1 MKSLSYKEGFLHRF
15 VGFSESF
22 PDHIAI
28 RNLDAEEET
37 VTYRGLRIKAEECN
51 GALKSLGVLPGDK
64 VAVVL
69 PNGVEFIAYY
79 LAIIGRGATPVI
91 LNYKLTPFE
100 MSSVISI
107 ARPTLV
113 VTTET
118 LFEQHSETFQPAYGV
133 QHSLVLNTASEPS
146 SPLPDNATADSQLPR
161 QTEPLLLPEGNPI
174 VSVQFTYRG
183 TGKPLAVS
191 HRYLDLTQSSD
202 GLHEQFH
209 LQGVGS
215 VHLVT
220 LPLYAIFGLSV
231 MMVFPLSVGA
241 TLLMTNTL
249 LNRDLAEVLSQ
260 HQVTFA
266 CLVPDVIR
274 YFNTRL
280 AKRKGALL
288 PMHPQLMIYSG
299 GSHLPADE
307 AEKLG
312 RLLGC
317 NPVLQGYGLTES
329 MPVIVQSSI
338 GKVHRGAMGQPIR
351 NVELRVVDA
360 QGRDVATGRIGEL
373 LIRGSMVIDGYNDAA
388 DANARFFRDGW
399 LHTGDLVWR
408 DDDGHVFFYC
418 QRLRISKI
426 KAQMVDLTE
435 IESIALKHPDVERAK
450 GYIVPDNRE
459 VNVLHLCVE
468 GSADLTQ
475 SAIST
480 LLSRYLSGFKLP
492 RTIEIISL
500 KEEIHASK

>member
-22 PDHIAI
+22 PEQVAI
-28 RNLDAEEET
+28 RHLDTEEET
-37 VTYRGLRIKAEECN
+37 VTYRELRIKAEACN
-51 GALKSLGVLPGDK
+51 GTLTALGVLPGDK
-64 VAVVL
+64 VALVL
-69 PNGVEFIAYY
+69 PNGVAFIAYY
-79 LAIIGRGATPVI
+79 LAIIGRGAIPVI

-100 MSSVISI
+100 MNSVVSL

-113 VTTET
+113 VTTEP
-118 LFEQHSETFQPAYGV
+118 LWGQHSEVFQPDNGV
-133 QHSLVLNTASEPS
+133 RHSLVLDGGSEPS
-146 SPLPDNATADSQLPR
+146 SPLPAHATAASELPR
-161 QTEPLLLPEGNPI
+161 QLEPLSLPDGNPI

-183 TGKPLAVS
+183 IGRPLAVS

-202 GLHEQFH
+202 GLHEHFH

-249 LNRDLAEVLSQ
+249 LNRDLAEVLSE

-280 AKRKGALL
+280 AKRKGTPL
-288 PMHPQLMIYSG
+288 PLHPQLMIYSG

-312 RLLGC
+312 KLLGC

-338 GKVHRGAMGQPIR
+338 GEVHRGAMGQPITG
-351 NVELRVVDA
+351 VELRVVDA
-360 QGRDVATGRIGEL
+360 EGQDVAPGRIGEL
-373 LIRGSMVIDGYNDAA
+373 LIRGAMVIDGYNDAE
-388 DANARFFRDGW
+388 DSNARFFREGW
-399 LHTGDLVWR
+399 FHSGDLVWR
-408 DDDGHVFFYC
+408 DDAGHVFFFC

-426 KAQMVDLTE
+426 KAQMVDLVE
-435 IESIALKHPDVERAK
+435 IESIALKHPDVVRARA
-450 GYIVPDNRE
+450 YIVPDHKE

-468 GSADLTQ
+468 GTGELTQ
-475 SAIST
+475 NALST

-492 RTIEIISL
+492 KTIEIISL
-500 KEEIHASK
+500 KEEAHAR

>member
-1 MKSLSYKEGFLHRF
+1 MKDLLYREGFLHRF
-15 VGFSESF
+15 VHFSESV
-22 PDHIAI
+22 PEQIAI
-28 RNLDAEEET
+28 RHLDAEEET
-37 VTYRGLRIKAEECN
+37 VTYRQLRIKAEEYN
-51 GALKSLGVLPGDK
+51 GALAALDVSPGDK
-64 VAVVL
+64 VALVL
-69 PNGVEFIAYY
+69 PNGVAFIACY
-79 LAIIGRGATPVI
+79 LALIGRGAIPVI

-100 MSSVISI
+100 MTSVVSI

-118 LFEQHSETFQPAYGV
+118 LLEQHGETFQAAYGV
-133 QHSLVLNTASEPS
+133 RHALILDAGSERACA
-146 SPLPDNATADSQLPR
+146 LPAEATGLYALPR
-161 QTEPLLLPEGNPI
+161 QTAALELPEGNPI
-174 VSVQFTYRG
+174 VSMQFTYRG
-183 TGKPLAVS
+183 LGKPLAVC

-202 GLHEQFH
+202 GLHEHFH
-209 LQGVGS
+209 PQGVGS

-231 MMVFPLSVGA
+231 MMVFPFSVGA

-249 LNRDLAEVLSQ
+249 LNRDLAEVLSE

-288 PMHPQLMIYSG
+288 PLHPQLMIYSG

-307 AEKLG
+307 ADKLG
-312 RLLGC
+312 KLLGC

-338 GKVHRGAMGQPIR
+338 ADVHRGAMGLPISG
-351 NVELRVVDA
+351 VELRVVDA
-360 QGRDVATGRIGEL
+360 QGQDVVPGRIGEL
-373 LIRGSMVIDGYNDAA
+373 LIRGSMVIEGYSDAE
-388 DANARFFRDGW
+388 DANARFFHDGW
-399 LHTGDLVWR
+399 FHTGDLVWR

-435 IESIALKHPDVERAK
+435 IESIALKHPDVVRAK
-450 GYIVPDNRE
+450 AYIVPDHKD

-468 GSADLTQ
+468 SRASLTPN
-475 SAIST
+475 AIAT
-480 LLSRYLSGFKLP
+480 LLARDLSGFKLP
-492 RTIEIISL
+492 KTIEIVAL
-500 KEEIHASK
+500 KEESYAS

>member
-22 PDHIAI
+22 PEQVAI
-28 RNLDAEEET
+28 RHLDTEEDT
-37 VTYRGLRIKAEECN
+37 VTYRELRIKAEQCN
-51 GALKSLGVLPGDK
+51 GALTALGILPGDK
-64 VAVVL
+64 VALVL
-69 PNGVEFIAYY
+69 PNGVAFIAYY
-79 LAIIGRGATPVI
+79 LAIIGRGAIPVI
-91 LNYKLTPFE
+91 LNYKLTSFE
-100 MSSVISI
+100 MASVVSL

-118 LFEQHSETFQPAYGV
+118 LWVQHSEVFQADNGV
-133 QHSLVLNTASEPS
+133 RHSLVLDGGSEPS
-146 SPLPDNATADSQLPR
+146 APLPANATAISQLPC
-161 QTEPLLLPEGNPI
+161 QIEALLLPEGNPI

-183 TGKPLAVS
+183 IGRPLAVS

-202 GLHEQFH
+202 GLHEHFH

-231 MMVFPLSVGA
+231 MMVFPLSIGA

-249 LNRDLAEVLSQ
+249 LNRDLAEVLSE

-288 PMHPQLMIYSG
+288 PLHPQLMIYSG

-329 MPVIVQSSI
+329 TPVIVQSSI
-338 GKVHRGAMGQPIR
+338 GTVHRGAMGQPISG
-351 NVELRVVDA
+351 VQLRIVDA
-360 QGRDVATGRIGEL
+360 QGQDVAPGRIGEL
-373 LIRGSMVIDGYNDAA
+373 LIRGSMVIDGYNDAE
-388 DANARFFRDGW
+388 DTNARFFRDGW
-399 LHTGDLVWR
+399 FHSGDLVWQ

-426 KAQMVDLTE
+426 KAQMVDLVE
-435 IESIALKHPDVERAK
+435 IESVALKHPDVVRAK
-450 GYIVPDNRE
+450 AYIVPDHKE

-468 GSADLTQ
+468 GTGELTQ
-475 SAIST
+475 NALST

-492 RTIEIISL
+492 KTIEITSL
-500 KEEIHASK
+500 KEEAHAR

>member
-22 PDHIAI
+22 PEQVAI
-28 RNLDAEEET
+28 RHLDTEEDT
-37 VTYRGLRIKAEECN
+37 VTYRELRIKAEQCN
-51 GALKSLGVLPGDK
+51 GALTALGVLPGDK
-64 VAVVL
+64 VALVL
-69 PNGVEFIAYY
+69 PNGVAFIAYY
-79 LAIIGRGATPVI
+79 LAIIGRGAIPVI
-91 LNYKLTPFE
+91 LNYKLTSFE
-100 MSSVISI
+100 MASVVSL

-118 LFEQHSETFQPAYGV
+118 LWVQHSEVFQADNGV
-133 QHSLVLNTASEPS
+133 RHSLVLDGGSEPS
-146 SPLPDNATADSQLPR
+146 APLPANATAISQLPC
-161 QTEPLLLPEGNPI
+161 QIEALLLPEGNPI

-183 TGKPLAVS
+183 IGRPLAVS

-202 GLHEQFH
+202 GLHEHFH

-231 MMVFPLSVGA
+231 MMVFPLSIGA

-249 LNRDLAEVLSQ
+249 LNRDLAEVLSE

-288 PMHPQLMIYSG
+288 PLHPQLMIYSG

-338 GKVHRGAMGQPIR
+338 GTVHRGAMGQPISG
-351 NVELRVVDA
+351 VQLRIVDA
-360 QGRDVATGRIGEL
+360 QGQDVAPGRIGEL
-373 LIRGSMVIDGYNDAA
+373 LIRGSMVIDGYNDAE
-388 DANARFFRDGW
+388 DTNARFFRDGW
-399 LHTGDLVWR
+399 FHSGDLVWQ
-408 DDDGHVFFYC
+408 DDDGHVF
-418 QRLRISKI
+418 
-426 KAQMVDLTE
+426 
-435 IESIALKHPDVERAK
+435 SIANACESRRSRRRWSTWWKSNPSPSSTPTWCAPR
-450 GYIVPDNRE
+450 P
-459 VNVLHLCVE
+459 
-468 GSADLTQ
+468 
-475 SAIST
+475 IS
-480 LLSRYLSGFKLP
+480 SRTTRKS
-492 RTIEIISL
+492 TCCTC
-500 KEEIHASK
+500 ASKGPAS

>member
-1 MKSLSYKEGFLHRF
+1 MKSLSSNEGFLHRF

-22 PDHIAI
+22 PDQIAI
-28 RNLDAEEET
+28 KHLDAEEDT
-37 VTYRGLRIKAEECN
+37 VTYRELHIMAQECN
-51 GALKSLGVLPGDK
+51 GALTALNVLPGDK
-64 VAVVL
+64 VALIL
-69 PNGVEFIAYY
+69 PNGVAFIAYY
-79 LAIIGRGATPVI
+79 LAIIGRGAVPVI
-91 LNYKLTPFE
+91 LNYKLTSFE
-100 MSSVISI
+100 MTNVISL
-107 ARPTLV
+107 AKPTQV
-113 VTTET
+113 VTTDT
-118 LFEQHSETFQPAYGV
+118 LLEQHNELFQPTHGV
-133 QHSLVLNTASEPS
+133 RQVLVLPGENASAAT
-146 SPLPDNATADSQLPR
+146 LPTHATAVSALPR
-161 QTEPLLLPEGNPI
+161 EREPLVLPEGNPI

-183 TGKPLAVS
+183 MGRPLAVS

-202 GLHEQFH
+202 GLHEHFH

-249 LNRDLAEVLSQ
+249 LNRDLAQVLSE

-280 AKRKGALL
+280 AKRKGAPL
-288 PMHPQLMIYSG
+288 PLHPQLMIYSG
-299 GSHLPADE
+299 GSHLPADD

-312 RLLGC
+312 KLLGC

-338 GKVHRGAMGQPIR
+338 GEVHRGAMGRAISGVQ
-351 NVELRVVDA
+351 LRVVDA
-360 QGRDVATGRIGEL
+360 QGEDVAPGRIGEL
-373 LIRGSMVIDGYNDAA
+373 LIRGSMVIDGYSDAD

-399 LHTGDLVWR
+399 FHTGDLVWR
-408 DDDGHVFFYC
+408 DDEGHVFFYC

-435 IESIALKHPDVERAK
+435 IESIALRHPDVKRAK
-450 GYIVPDNRE
+450 AYIVPDNKE
-459 VNVLHLCVE
+459 VNVLHLSVE
-468 GSADLTQ
+468 GSDELTQ
-475 SAIST
+475 NTVST
-480 LLSRYLSGFKLP
+480 LLARYLSGFKLP
-492 RTIEIISL
+492 KTIEIIPL
-500 KEEIHASK
+500 KEETHAS

>member
-1 MKSLSYKEGFLHRF
+1 MKSLSSKEGFLHRF

-22 PDHIAI
+22 PDQIAI
-28 RNLDAEEET
+28 KYLDAEEQT
-37 VTYRGLRIKAEECN
+37 VTYRQLRNMAQGCN
-51 GALKSLGVLPGDK
+51 GVLKALDVVPGDN
-64 VAVVL
+64 VALVL
-69 PNGVEFIAYY
+69 PNSVAFIAYY
-79 LAIIGRGATPVI
+79 LAIIGRGAVPVI
-91 LNYKLTPFE
+91 LNHKLTPFE
-100 MSSVISI
+100 MSNVIGL
-107 ARPTLV
+107 AGPTLV
-113 VTTET
+113 VTTAA
-118 LFEQHSETFQPAYGV
+118 LAVQHSELFHPDSGIRHT
-133 QHSLVLNTASEPS
+133 LVLEVGDEPAAA
-146 SPLPDNATADSQLPR
+146 LPAHATAVAQVPHEA
-161 QTEPLLLPEGNPI
+161 EPLMLPEDNPV

-183 TGKPLAVS
+183 LGKPLAVA

-231 MMVFPLSVGA
+231 MMVFPLSIGA

-249 LNRDLAEVLSQ
+249 LNRDLAEVLSE
-260 HQVTFA
+260 HQVSFA

-288 PMHPQLMIYSG
+288 PMHPKLMVYSG

-312 RLLGC
+312 KLLGC
-317 NPVLQGYGLTES
+317 NAVLQGYGLTES

-338 GKVHRGAMGQPIR
+338 GQVHRGAMGRAISG
-351 NVELRVVDA
+351 VDLRVVDA
-360 QGRDVATGRIGEL
+360 EGRDVARGRIGEL
-373 LIRGSMVIDGYNDAA
+373 LIRGSMVIDGYLDAD
-388 DANARFFRDGW
+388 DANARFWRDGW
-399 LHTGDLVWR
+399 FHTGDLVWQNE
-408 DDDGHVFFYC
+408 DGHVFFYC

-435 IESIALKHPDVERAK
+435 IESIALKHPGVTRAK
-450 GYIVPDNRE
+450 AYIVPDNKE

-475 SAIST
+475 NAIAT
-480 LLSRYLSGFKLP
+480 MLSRYLSGFKLP
-492 RTIEIISL
+492 RTIEIIAL
-500 KEEIHASK
+500 KEVAHAS

>member
-28 RNLDAEEET
+28 RSLDEEEET
-37 VTYRGLRIKAEECN
+37 VTYHGLRTKAEERN
-51 GALKSLGVLPGDK
+51 AALKALDVLPGDK
-64 VAVVL
+64 VALVL
-69 PNGVEFIAYY
+69 PNGVEFIAFY
-79 LAIIGRGATPVI
+79 LAIIGRGAIPVI

-100 MSSVISI
+100 MTSVIDI

-118 LFEQHSETFQPAYGV
+118 LLEQHSETFQPAFGV
-133 QHSLVLNTASEPS
+133 HHILVLNTGSEPPA
-146 SPLPDNATADSQLPR
+146 PLPDNATDYFQLPR

-183 TGKPLAVS
+183 LGRPLAVS

-209 LQGVGS
+209 PQGVGS

-241 TLLMTNTL
+241 TLLITNSL
-249 LNRDLAEVLSQ
+249 LNRDLAEVLSE
-260 HQVTFA
+260 HKVTFT

-280 AKRKGALL
+280 AKRKGELL
-288 PMHPQLMIYSG
+288 PLHPQLMIYSG

-312 RLLGC
+312 KLLGC

-338 GKVHRGAMGQPIR
+338 GKVHRGAMGQPITG
-351 NVELRVVDA
+351 VELRVVDA
-360 QGRDVATGRIGEL
+360 GGQEVAPGRIGEL
-373 LIRGSMVIDGYNDAA
+373 LIRGPMLIDGYNDEE
-388 DANARFFRDGW
+388 DVNARFFRDGW

-408 DDDGHVFFYC
+408 DDNGHVFFYC

-426 KAQMVDLTE
+426 KAQMVDLSE
-435 IESIALKHPDVERAK
+435 IESIALKHPDVVRARA
-450 GYIVPDNRE
+450 YIVPDNKE

-468 GSADLTQ
+468 GSGDLTQ

-492 RTIEIISL
+492 RTIEIISI
-500 KEEIHASK
+500 KEEAHAS

>member
-1 MKSLSYKEGFLHRF
+1 MKSLSCKEGFLHRF

-22 PDHIAI
+22 PEQVAI
-28 RNLDAEEET
+28 RHLDTEEET
-37 VTYRGLRIKAEECN
+37 VTYRELRIKAEACN
-51 GALKSLGVLPGDK
+51 GALTALGVLPGDK
-64 VAVVL
+64 VALVL
-69 PNGVEFIAYY
+69 PNGVAFIAYY
-79 LAIIGRGATPVI
+79 LAIIGRGAIPVI

-100 MSSVISI
+100 MHSVVSL

-118 LFEQHSETFQPAYGV
+118 LWGQHREVFQPDNGV
-133 QHSLVLNTASEPS
+133 RHSLVLDGGSEPS
-146 SPLPDNATADSQLPR
+146 SPLPANATAASQLPH
-161 QTEPLLLPEGNPI
+161 PLEALSLPDGNPI

-183 TGKPLAVS
+183 IGRPLAVS

-202 GLHEQFH
+202 GLHEHFH

-249 LNRDLAEVLSQ
+249 LNRDLAEVLSE

-280 AKRKGALL
+280 AKRKGARL
-288 PMHPQLMIYSG
+288 PLHPQLMIYSG

-312 RLLGC
+312 TLLGC

-338 GKVHRGAMGQPIR
+338 GTVHRGAMGQPISG
-351 NVELRVVDA
+351 VQLRVVDA
-360 QGRDVATGRIGEL
+360 EGQDVAPGRIGEL
-373 LIRGSMVIDGYNDAA
+373 LIRGAMVIDGYNDAE
-388 DANARFFRDGW
+388 DINARFFRDGW
-399 LHTGDLVWR
+399 FHSGDLVWR
-408 DDDGHVFFYC
+408 DDDGHVFFFC

-426 KAQMVDLTE
+426 KAQMVDLVE
-435 IESIALKHPDVERAK
+435 IESIALKHPDVVRARA
-450 GYIVPDNRE
+450 YIVPDHKE

-468 GSADLTQ
+468 GIGELTQ
-475 SAIST
+475 NALST

-492 RTIEIISL
+492 KTIEIISL
-500 KEEIHASK
+500 KEEAHAR

>member
-22 PDHIAI
+22 PEQVAI
-28 RNLDAEEET
+28 RHLDTEEDT
-37 VTYRGLRIKAEECN
+37 VTYRELRIKAEQCN
-51 GALKSLGVLPGDK
+51 GALTALGVLPGDK
-64 VAVVL
+64 VALVL
-69 PNGVEFIAYY
+69 PNGVAFIAYY
-79 LAIIGRGATPVI
+79 LAIIGRGAIPVI

-100 MSSVISI
+100 MTSVVSL

-118 LFEQHSETFQPAYGV
+118 LWVQHSEVFQAGNGV
-133 QHSLVLNTASEPS
+133 RHSLVLEGGSELS
-146 SPLPDNATADSQLPR
+146 SPLPANATALSQLPC
-161 QTEPLLLPEGNPI
+161 QIEPLLLPEGNPI

-183 TGKPLAVS
+183 IGRPLAVS

-202 GLHEQFH
+202 GLHEHFH

-231 MMVFPLSVGA
+231 MMVFPLSIGA

-249 LNRDLAEVLSQ
+249 LNRDLAEVLSE

-288 PMHPQLMIYSG
+288 PLHPRLMIYSG

-312 RLLGC
+312 KLLGC

-329 MPVIVQSSI
+329 MPVIVQSSV
-338 GKVHRGAMGQPIR
+338 GTVHRGAMGQPISG
-351 NVELRVVDA
+351 VQLRIVDA
-360 QGRDVATGRIGEL
+360 QGQDVAPGRIGEL
-373 LIRGSMVIDGYNDAA
+373 LIRGSMVIDGYNDAE
-388 DANARFFRDGW
+388 DTNARFFRDGW
-399 LHTGDLVWR
+399 FHSGDLVWQ

-426 KAQMVDLTE
+426 KAQMVDLVE
-435 IESIALKHPDVERAK
+435 IESIALKHPDVVRAK
-450 GYIVPDNRE
+450 AYIVPDHKE

-468 GSADLTQ
+468 GNGELTQ
-475 SAIST
+475 NALST
-480 LLSRYLSGFKLP
+480 LLSGYLSGFKLP
-492 RTIEIISL
+492 KTIEITSL
-500 KEEIHASK
+500 KEEAHAR

>member
-22 PDHIAI
+22 PEQVAI
-28 RNLDAEEET
+28 RHLDTEEDT
-37 VTYRGLRIKAEECN
+37 VTYRELRIKAEQCN
-51 GALKSLGVLPGDK
+51 GALTALGVLPGDK
-64 VAVVL
+64 VALVL
-69 PNGVEFIAYY
+69 PNGVAFIAYY
-79 LAIIGRGATPVI
+79 LAIIGRGAIPVI

-100 MSSVISI
+100 MASVVSL

-118 LFEQHSETFQPAYGV
+118 LWVQHSEVFQVGNGV
-133 QHSLVLNTASEPS
+133 SHSLVLDGGSEPS
-146 SPLPDNATADSQLPR
+146 SPLPANATAISQLPC
-161 QTEPLLLPEGNPI
+161 QIEPLLLPEGNPI

-183 TGKPLAVS
+183 IGRPLAVS

-202 GLHEQFH
+202 GLHEHFH

-231 MMVFPLSVGA
+231 MMVFPLSIGA

-249 LNRDLAEVLSQ
+249 LNRDLAEVLSE

-288 PMHPQLMIYSG
+288 PLHPQLMIYSG

-338 GKVHRGAMGQPIR
+338 GPVHRGAMGQPISG
-351 NVELRVVDA
+351 VQLRIVDA
-360 QGRDVATGRIGEL
+360 QGQDVAPGRIGEL
-373 LIRGSMVIDGYNDAA
+373 LIRGSMVIDGYNDAE
-388 DANARFFRDGW
+388 DTNARFFRDGW
-399 LHTGDLVWR
+399 FHSGDLVWQ

-426 KAQMVDLTE
+426 KAQMVDLVE
-435 IESIALKHPDVERAK
+435 IESVALKHPDVLRAK
-450 GYIVPDNRE
+450 AYIVPDHKE

-468 GSADLTQ
+468 GTGELTQ
-475 SAIST
+475 NALST

-492 RTIEIISL
+492 KTIEITSL
-500 KEEIHASK
+500 KEEAHAR

>member
-1 MKSLSYKEGFLHRF
+1 MKSPSSKEGFLHRF

-22 PDHIAI
+22 PEQVAI
-28 RNLDAEEET
+28 RHLDTEEDT
-37 VTYRGLRIKAEECN
+37 VTYRELHIKAEQCN
-51 GALKSLGVLPGDK
+51 GALTALGVLPGDK
-64 VAVVL
+64 VALVL
-69 PNGVEFIAYY
+69 PNGVAFIAYY
-79 LAIIGRGATPVI
+79 LAIIGRGAIPVI

-100 MSSVISI
+100 MANVVSL

-113 VTTET
+113 VTTEA
-118 LFEQHSETFQPAYGV
+118 LWVQHSEVFQADNGV
-133 QHSLVLNTASEPS
+133 RHSLVLDGGSEPS
-146 SPLPDNATADSQLPR
+146 SSLPANATTLSQLPC
-161 QTEPLLLPEGNPI
+161 QIEPLVLPEGNPI

-183 TGKPLAVS
+183 IGRPLAVS

-202 GLHEQFH
+202 GLHEHFH

-231 MMVFPLSVGA
+231 MMVFPLSIGA

-249 LNRDLAEVLSQ
+249 LNRDLAEVLSE

-288 PMHPQLMIYSG
+288 PLHPQLMIYSG

-338 GKVHRGAMGQPIR
+338 GTVHRGAMGQPISG
-351 NVELRVVDA
+351 VELRIVDA
-360 QGRDVATGRIGEL
+360 QGQDVAPGRIGEL
-373 LIRGSMVIDGYNDAA
+373 LIRGSMVIDGYNDAE
-388 DANARFFRDGW
+388 DTNARFFRDGW
-399 LHTGDLVWR
+399 FHSGDLVWQ

-426 KAQMVDLTE
+426 KAQMVDLVE
-435 IESIALKHPDVERAK
+435 IESVALKHPDVVRAK
-450 GYIVPDNRE
+450 AYIVPDHKE

-468 GSADLTQ
+468 GTRELTQ
-475 SAIST
+475 NALST

-492 RTIEIISL
+492 KTIEITSL
-500 KEEIHASK
+500 KEKAHAR

>member
-22 PDHIAI
+22 PEQVAI
-28 RNLDAEEET
+28 RHLDAEEDT
-37 VTYRGLRIKAEECN
+37 VTYRQLRIKAEECN
-51 GALKSLGVLPGDK
+51 GALTALGVLPGDK
-64 VAVVL
+64 VALVL
-69 PNGVEFIAYY
+69 PNGVAFIAYY
-79 LAIIGRGATPVI
+79 LAIIGRGAIPVI

-100 MSSVISI
+100 MNSVVSL
-107 ARPTLV
+107 ARPMLV
-113 VTTET
+113 VTTEA
-118 LFEQHSETFQPAYGV
+118 LWGQHSEVFQADNGV
-133 QHSLVLNTASEPS
+133 RHSLLVDGESEPS
-146 SPLPDNATADSQLPR
+146 SPLPANTTTISQLPR
-161 QTEPLLLPEGNPI
+161 QIEPLLLPEGNPI

-183 TGKPLAVS
+183 IGRPLAVS

-249 LNRDLAEVLSQ
+249 LNRDLAEVLSE

-288 PMHPQLMIYSG
+288 PLHPQLMIYSG

-312 RLLGC
+312 KLLGC

-338 GKVHRGAMGQPIR
+338 GPVHRGAMGQPISG
-351 NVELRVVDA
+351 VELRVVDA
-360 QGRDVATGRIGEL
+360 QGQDVAPGRIGEL
-373 LIRGSMVIDGYNDAA
+373 LIRGSMVIDGYNDAE

-399 LHTGDLVWR
+399 FHSGDLVWQ

-426 KAQMVDLTE
+426 KAQMVDLVE
-435 IESIALKHPDVERAK
+435 IESIALKHPDVVRAK
-450 GYIVPDNRE
+450 AYIVPDHKE

-468 GSADLTQ
+468 GTDELTQ
-475 SAIST
+475 NALST

-492 RTIEIISL
+492 KTIEITSL
-500 KEEIHASK
+500 KEEAHAR

>member
-28 RNLDAEEET
+28 KDLDAEET
-37 VTYRGLRIKAEECN
+37 MTYRELRTKAEECN
-51 GALKSLGVLPGDK
+51 GALKALDILPGDK
-64 VAVVL
+64 VALVL

-79 LAIIGRGATPVI
+79 LAIIGRGAIPVI
-91 LNYKLTPFE
+91 LNYKLTSFE
-100 MSSVISI
+100 MTSVISI

-113 VTTET
+113 VTSET
-118 LFEQHSETFQPAYGV
+118 LLEQHSELFQPAYGV
-133 QHSLVLNTASEPS
+133 RHSLVLGTNSES
-146 SPLPDNATADSQLPR
+146 SSALPDNATAISGLAR
-161 QTEPLLLPEGNPI
+161 QAEPLSLPEGNPI

-183 TGKPLAVS
+183 LGKPLAVS

-202 GLHEQFH
+202 GLHEHFH
-209 LQGVGS
+209 PQGVGS

-231 MMVFPLSVGA
+231 MMVFPLSIGA

-249 LNRDLAEVLSQ
+249 LNRDLAEVLSE
-260 HQVTFA
+260 HKVSFA

-312 RLLGC
+312 KLLGC

-338 GKVHRGAMGQPIR
+338 GEVHRGAMGQPISG
-351 NVELRVVDA
+351 VELRVVDA
-360 QGRDVATGRIGEL
+360 EGRDVAPGRIGEL
-373 LIRGSMVIDGYNDAA
+373 LIRGSMVIDGYSDAA
-388 DANARFFRDGW
+388 QASARFFHDGW

-435 IESIALKHPDVERAK
+435 IESIALKHPDVVRAK
-450 GYIVPDNRE
+450 AYIVPDHKE

-468 GSADLTQ
+468 ASDELAQ
-475 SAIST
+475 SEIST

-492 RTIEIISL
+492 KTIEIISL
-500 KEEIHASK
+500 KEEAHAS